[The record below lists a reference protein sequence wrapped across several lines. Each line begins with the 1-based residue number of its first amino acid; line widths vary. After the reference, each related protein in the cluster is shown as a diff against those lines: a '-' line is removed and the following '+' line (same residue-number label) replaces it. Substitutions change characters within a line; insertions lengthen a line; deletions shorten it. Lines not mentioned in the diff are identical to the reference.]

1 VTAPSQASR
10 RHASGPRGPAP
21 PASPPSPPGWPRRLS
36 RSKVTVSWGRTP
48 PVWGSWPASRVRRA
62 SSVRASAR
70 RWPPERGHRRWAG
83 QGRQRRHQGLAGLG
97 VQQPLHRH
105 HPLPGRSQ
113 PQPALLVAPLGL
125 AGVVGVG
132 DQPQMAQDRRSR
144 GGSSRRPP
152 PAAPVRPR
160 RWCGRGGRG
169 CRRPAPGRG
178 RPTAPHRPT
187 PGRWRSGD
195 HSTAPGRC
203 ARNQRRR
210 RRSGPS
216 AAGPAARRR
225 WRRPGRR
232 VRPRRRR
239 GRRRR
244 RVRRASGLPGGP
256 PAPQPQHPFGP
267 DRIGQAAEVLGGEAL
282 ELGYQRCEPCWCA
295 GRMCVRV
302 HGGNLSTPHP
312 NTSTNRKCG

>member
-21 PASPPSPPGWPRRLS
+21 PASPPSPPGWPRRLY
-36 RSKVTVSWGRTP
+36 RSTVTVSWGRTP

-160 RWCGRGGRG
+160 RQHDRVDPG
-169 CRRPAPGRG
+169 CRKPAPGR
-178 RPTAPHRPT
+178 A
-187 PGRWRSGD
+187 PGRWRPRPRPQRWQSAD
-195 HSTAPGRC
+195 HETGPGRS
-203 ARNQRRR
+203 AHTRRR
-210 RRSGPS
+210 CRHPC
-216 AAGPAARRR
+216 AAGCGASRR
-225 WRRPGRR
+225 WSRPGRR
-232 VRPRRRR
+232 VRRRRPP
-239 GRRRR
+239 GIDGGEFGQPLAVQAVHQPPQGQEPVGPGAISQP
-244 RVRRASGLPGGP
+244 VR
-256 PAPQPQHPFGP
+256 
-267 DRIGQAAEVLGGEAL
+267 VLGG
-282 ELGYQRCEPCWCA
+282 
-295 GRMCVRV
+295 
-302 HGGNLSTPHP
+302 
-312 NTSTNRKCG
+312 